1 MHLLNMFYKVLTVS
15 DQLVETAFENNK
27 TAVVL
32 L

>member
-15 DQLVETAFENNK
+15 DQLVETAFENK